1 MEILIDLN
9 NVDAEEV
16 NDKPSHLGGI
26 IKLAGTSS
34 ETKDEEKGSR
44 GPPDPDFVHGYK
56 KSRFLGEGGGK
67 GP

>member
-16 NDKPSHLGGI
+16 NDKPSYLAGI

-34 ETKDEEKGSR
+34 ETKDEEKEAQSASELPKPGDPSR
-44 GPPDPDFVHGYK
+44 
-56 KSRFLGEGGGK
+56 SS
-67 GP
+67 